1 MGELERRPTKRKEVM
16 TKEID
21 SDDKVF
27 KMFKQYMKVISN
39 DNFGNYKEPETV
51 ALALTLAHQIGHV
64 ICVLKPDGYE
74 EPSTVRKINS

>member
-1 MGELERRPTKRKEVM
+1 MERLKYPPKGMEMM

-27 KMFKQYMKVISN
+27 NVFKQYMKVITN
-39 DNFGNYKEPETV
+39 DGFEQYKEPETI
-51 ALALTLAHQIGHV
+51 ALVLTLAHQIDHV
-64 ICVLKPDGYE
+64 ECVLKPEGYE